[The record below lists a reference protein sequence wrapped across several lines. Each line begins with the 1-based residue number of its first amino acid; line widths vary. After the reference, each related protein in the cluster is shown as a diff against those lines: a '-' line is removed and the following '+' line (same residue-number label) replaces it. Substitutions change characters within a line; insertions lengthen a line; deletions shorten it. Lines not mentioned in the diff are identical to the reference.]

1 MAKRLQEAENA
12 KSLSKIIW
20 QPSKSSQ
27 QREEIAVN
35 TKLKFLIGLEK
46 SNVLA
51 QLLFLV
57 SAILLKW
64 SYILCFFVCLHI
76 STMVFYFF
84 WADKIIPPTFTK
96 TLKKVDGNV
105 GGTIQLECKVSGSQP
120 ITISW
125 FKEGN
130 DITTGT
136 KYKTEMKE
144 STAILKI
151 TDLETSDAGVFTC
164 HATNAA
170 GHSETSG
177 TVSVKG

>member
-1 MAKRLQEAENA
+1 
-12 KSLSKIIW
+12 
-20 QPSKSSQ
+20 
-27 QREEIAVN
+27 
-35 TKLKFLIGLEK
+35 
-46 SNVLA
+46 
-51 QLLFLV
+51 
-57 SAILLKW
+57 
-64 SYILCFFVCLHI
+64 
-76 STMVFYFF
+76 MVFYFF